1 MSSTQGA
8 AEQSS
13 LLRSLPPRS
22 DRVNGLRVTRRERVF
37 DLIGLRKCATSR
49 LSRGRGVIP
58 GSRMIG
64 ASPLLPPSSII
75 TTINLISWLPSNVP
89 KCPQM
94 TSNMWRQEILVQ
106 MCVHTSYVYICKCG
120 LLVQRKCLLFVVFYK
135 PSHEQLALQYDTFCV
150 TMIITIYL

>member
-1 MSSTQGA
+1 MSSPQGA

-13 LLRSLPPRS
+13 LLRSLPSRS

-49 LSRGRGVIP
+49 LSRGRGVIS

-64 ASPLLPPSSII
+64 SSPLLPPSSII

-94 TSNMWRQEILVQ
+94 TSNMWRQE
-106 MCVHTSYVYICKCG
+106 
-120 LLVQRKCLLFVVFYK
+120 LLVELCAHEPYIDVNVVCWYKGKACFSLFSTNLPMCNRV
-135 PSHEQLALQYDTFCV
+135 
-150 TMIITIYL
+150 